1 MTEGATTGAAVETE
15 EIDMNTRQTLV
26 AMAAVA
32 MLASTA
38 VALAQTGTVDKAYED
53 GKAAEISSARLRL
66 ATRPAAAGIQ
76 ELNEAEEALR
86 RLKAAK
92 DAETRRKIAAEL
104 DLAVTRLTI
113 VANGHVDE
121 RRER

>member
-1 MTEGATTGAAVETE
+1 
-15 EIDMNTRQTLV
+15 
-26 AMAAVA
+26 
-32 MLASTA
+32 
-38 VALAQTGTVDKAYED
+38 LAQTGTVDKAYED

>member
-1 MTEGATTGAAVETE
+1 MK
-15 EIDMNTRQTLV
+15 IRKTLV

-32 MLASTA
+32 MLFSEAP
-38 VALAQTGTVDKAYED
+38 ALAQSGPIDKAYED

-66 ATRPAAAGIQ
+66 ATRPAAAGVQ
-76 ELNEAEEALR
+76 ELNEAEGTLR

-104 DLAVTRLTI
+104 DMAVTRLNI
-113 VANGHVDE
+113 VANGADE
-121 RRER
+121 RR

>member
-1 MTEGATTGAAVETE
+1 MTDGATTGSAVETE